1 MVLLELVHG
10 RKNRSEHVSDGVGAA
25 TGDDSNSSNGTT
37 GSSSRGARSD
47 YSVMASISA
56 RDDEAE
62 DGEHLSEPHHVEWRR
77 RPDLFPPPPH
87 QVHQQRREQRR
98 EYQVRVPM
106 GKQIKICIDLT
117 THKLIPLFTN
127 QPK

>member
-25 TGDDSNSSNGTT
+25 TGNDSNSSNRTM

-56 RDDEAE
+56 RDDDEAE
-62 DGEHLSEPHHVEWRR
+62 DGEHLSEPHHVERRR
-77 RPDLFPPPPH
+77 RPDLLPPPPH
-87 QVHQQRREQRR
+87 
-98 EYQVRVPM
+98 
-106 GKQIKICIDLT
+106 
-117 THKLIPLFTN
+117 
-127 QPK
+127 